1 MPLRWKAFCK
11 YTGGRAVTMRKRE
24 LQITLART
32 RSFARRTAQWRQTR
46 CRGVK
51 NRRGWNGQQDFIAQ
65 SYAVLM
71 NTAPFRLDKSR
82 KVLPSLR
89 FAETPQDDD
98 IVVDGLGIRSRSLRG
113 NPRHTAALPRAARR
127 TWVVL
132 KRPQRHVQLQAGRPK

>member
-11 YTGGRAVTMRKRE
+11 CTAGRAVTMQRSV
-24 LQITLART
+24 LQITSRLT

-71 NTAPFRLDKSR
+71 KTAPFRLEKSR
-82 KVLPSLR
+82 KVLPGLR
-89 FAETPQDDD
+89 FSETPQDDD
-98 IVVDGLGIRSRSLRG
+98 VVGGWAWD
-113 NPRHTAALPRAARR
+113 
-127 TWVVL
+127 
-132 KRPQRHVQLQAGRPK
+132 QE